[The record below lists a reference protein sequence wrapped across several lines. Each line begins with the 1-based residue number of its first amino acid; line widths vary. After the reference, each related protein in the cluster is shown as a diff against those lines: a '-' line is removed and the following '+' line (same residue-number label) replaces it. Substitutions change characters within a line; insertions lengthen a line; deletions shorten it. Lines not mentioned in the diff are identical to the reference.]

1 MWQAEVFPVL
11 HRAASCCH
19 WSETLTLVVCM
30 SCLRLSRLGL
40 HCAVSLQ
47 VGQMTQAGL
56 LEHLKLENVSLSHRL
71 ADTQQRSIKEK
82 ERVAAQLQSIEVRAA
97 AGAAADDIDPSLDTL
112 VINVISIHKHSI
124 NVSFGS

>member
-1 MWQAEVFPVL
+1 
-11 HRAASCCH
+11 
-19 WSETLTLVVCM
+19 
-30 SCLRLSRLGL
+30 
-40 HCAVSLQ
+40 
-47 VGQMTQAGL
+47 MTQAGL